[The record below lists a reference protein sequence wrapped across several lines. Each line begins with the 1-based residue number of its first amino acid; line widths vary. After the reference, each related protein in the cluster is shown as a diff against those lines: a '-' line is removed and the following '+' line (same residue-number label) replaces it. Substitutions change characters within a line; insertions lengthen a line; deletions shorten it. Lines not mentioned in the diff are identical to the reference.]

1 MMPVDTPPAIV
12 RPERDSTKTV
22 VVSVTETEWTAEYKG
37 RRTSWP
43 RTMTAKEIELL
54 AGMWGGTIDT
64 PTVVYAVQQ
73 PLIPRLFNPPIIPP
87 LCVGN
92 S

>member
-1 MMPVDTPPAIV
+1 MMPLDTPPAIV

-43 RTMTAKEIELL
+43 RTMTADEVKLL
-54 AGMWGGTIDT
+54 AGLWGGTIDT
-64 PTVVYAVQQ
+64 PTVTYAPQ
-73 PLIPRLFNPPIIPP
+73 PLLPRLFNPPVIPA

-92 S
+92 T

>member
-1 MMPVDTPPAIV
+1 MMPLDTPPAIV

-43 RTMTAKEIELL
+43 RTMTAKEVELL

-64 PTVVYAVQQ
+64 PTVVYTPQ
-73 PLIPRLFNPPIIPP
+73 PLLPRLFTPPLIPP
-87 LCVGN
+87 LCIGN
-92 S
+92 T